1 LGLGQDL
8 PVDQAFQLGA
18 DAFGVLGFG
27 ADAQREAYIFR
38 AHARPVRGEHGQ
50 DLLVGLADDG
60 RLGSGHLVVGEV
72 GAAGPA
78 RGVD

>member
-27 ADAQREAYIFR
+27 ADTEGETDVFR
-38 AHARPVRGEHGQ
+38 AQGGTVRCEQGE
-50 DLLVGLADDG
+50 DLLIGLADDG
-60 RLGSGHLVVGEV
+60 RLG
-72 GAAGPA
+72 
-78 RGVD
+78 